1 MVSNKYFILNLEHS
15 AELCLKKGTTNLLTS
30 KIFLKMYLKLNL
42 IRKPSFQL
50 TINLERNIWLIITK
64 QTRILNKLA

>member
-42 IRKPSFQL
+42 IRKPSF
-50 TINLERNIWLIITK
+50 
-64 QTRILNKLA
+64 